1 MATSNWEK
9 MMRQNLRNGLAMA
22 FGLLLLAFPALAH
35 HSATAE
41 FDSSKSFSVKATI
54 TKLEWV
60 NPHVYMYA
68 DVTDESGKVIPYSF
82 ETGPPGNLRRAGVV
96 RTMFNVGDVVTIE
109 AAVAKDGSKH
119 LGLLKA
125 VHFADGHT
133 IVFGSAADSEGKNY

>member
-1 MATSNWEK
+1 
-9 MMRQNLRNGLAMA
+9 MRKSLRSFLALP
-22 FGLLLLAFPALAH
+22 FGLLLLAMPVLAH

-41 FDSSKSFSVKATI
+41 FDTSKTFTVKGTL

-68 DVTDESGKVIPYSF
+68 DVIDENGKVIPYSF

>member
-1 MATSNWEK
+1 MT
-9 MMRQNLRNGLAMA
+9 RNFRRILGVS
-22 FGLLLLAFPALAH
+22 FGLLLLAIPVLAH

-41 FDSSKSFSVKATI
+41 FDTSKTFTVKGTI
-54 TKLEWV
+54 TKLEWI

-68 DVTDESGKVIPYSF
+68 DVTEDGGKVTPYSF
-82 ETGPPGNLRRAGVV
+82 ETGPPGNLRRAGVL
-96 RTMFNVGDVVTIE
+96 RTMFNVGDVVTID
-109 AAVAKDGSKH
+109 ASVAKDGTKH

>member
-1 MATSNWEK
+1 
-9 MMRQNLRNGLAMA
+9 MRHNLRNVLEIS
-22 FGLLLLAFPALAH
+22 FCLLLVSIPALAH

-41 FDSSKSFSVKATI
+41 FDSSKTFTVKGTL
-54 TKLEWV
+54 TKLEWF
-60 NPHVYMYA
+60 NPHVYIYA
-68 DVTDESGKVIPYSF
+68 DVTDENGKVTPYSF

-96 RTMFNVGDVVTIE
+96 KTMFAVGDVVTIE

-133 IVFGSAADSEGKNY
+133 IIFGSPADSEGKNY

>member
-1 MATSNWEK
+1 MTP
-9 MMRQNLRNGLAMA
+9 NLRRVLAVS
-22 FGLLLLAFPALAH
+22 FGLLLVGVPALAH

-41 FDSSKSFSVKATI
+41 FDTTKTFTVKGTI
-54 TKLEWV
+54 TKLEWI

-68 DVTDESGKVIPYSF
+68 DVAEEGGKVTPYSF
-82 ETGPPGNLRRAGVV
+82 ETGPPGNLRRAGVL
-96 RTMFNVGDVVTIE
+96 RTMFNVGDVVTID
-109 AAVAKDGSKH
+109 ASIAKDGTKH